1 MKYTRLGSTGAHV
14 SRLCLGCMSFGTS
27 FADWTIDEESSQAI
41 VRKAVEAG
49 INFFDTADAYGAGES
64 EAILG
69 RSLKSLGVR
78 REEVVIATKA
88 FAPMS
93 SGPNMSGL
101 SRKHV
106 MQGIDASL
114 KRLQV
119 DYIDLF
125 QIHRFDFG
133 TPIEETLGVLDDA
146 VRAGKVL
153 YVGASSML
161 AYQFGKYLLRADAL
175 ARPRFITMQNF
186 YNLLYREEER
196 EMVPLCLEENIGLLP
211 WSPLAGGRLAGSRDA
226 GTKRA
231 TSNAITGGKGWFTRP
246 EDQVV
251 VDTLRALSAQRGET
265 PAQVAIA
272 WLLSKPAVTAPI
284 VGATKLH
291 QLDDPIRAVETR
303 LSADEIKRLEASY
316 VTQPVIGLSN
326 PQDSASM
333 LGMVR
338 FGLPSA

>member
-1 MKYTRLGSTGAHV
+1 MKYTRLGSTGAQV

-27 FADWTIDEESSQAI
+27 LADWTLDEESSLAVI
-41 VRKAVEAG
+41 RKAVEAG

-64 EAILG
+64 ETILG
-69 RSLKSLGVR
+69 RSLKSLCVR

-93 SGPNMSGL
+93 RGPNMSGL
-101 SRKHV
+101 SRKHL

-114 KRLQV
+114 ERLQV

-133 TPIEETLGVLDDA
+133 TSIEETITVLDDA

-153 YVGASSML
+153 YVGASSMF
-161 AYQFGKYLLRADAL
+161 AYQFAKYLLRADAL
-175 ARPRFITMQNF
+175 GRTRFVTMQNH
-186 YNLLYREEER
+186 YSLLYREEER

-211 WSPLAGGRLAGSRDA
+211 WSPLAGGRLAGSRER
-226 GTKRA
+226 GTARA
-231 TSNAITGGKGWFTRP
+231 TSNAVTGGKAWFTRP

-251 VDTLRALSAQRGET
+251 IDTLRALSEERGEA

-272 WLLSKPAVTAPI
+272 WLLSKPGVTAPI

-291 QLDDPIRAVETR
+291 QLDDPIRAVETM
-303 LSADEIKRLEASY
+303 LSTDEIKRLEASY
-316 VTQPVIGLSN
+316 VTQPVIGPSN
-326 PQDSASM
+326 PQDSTSM

>member
-1 MKYTRLGSTGAHV
+1 MQYTQLGSTGAHV
-14 SRLCLGCMSFGTS
+14 SRLCLGCMSFGTNL
-27 FADWTIDEESSQAI
+27 ADWTIDEESSLAI
-41 VRKAVEAG
+41 IRKAVEAG

-78 REEVVIATKA
+78 REEAVIATKA

-125 QIHRFDFG
+125 QIHRFDYG
-133 TPIEETLGVLDDA
+133 TPIEETLAVLDDA

-153 YVGASSML
+153 YVGASSMF
-161 AYQFGKYLLRADAL
+161 AYQFAKYLLRADAL
-175 ARPRFITMQNF
+175 ARTRFITMQNF

-226 GTKRA
+226 GTRRA
-231 TSNAITGGKGWFTRP
+231 KSNAITGGKGWFARA

-251 VDTLRALSAQRGET
+251 IDTLRSLSEERGET

-284 VGATKLH
+284 VGATQLH
-291 QLDDPIRAVETR
+291 QLDAPIKALGTK
-303 LSADEIKRLEASY
+303 LSTDEINRLEAPY
-316 VTQPVIGLSN
+316 VTQPMIGLNSAR
-326 PQDSASM
+326 DRASM
-333 LGMVR
+333 LGTVQ
-338 FGLPSA
+338 FGLPS